1 MRTNGS
7 LPRRTGP
14 ARLIIVDDHELARA
28 GLRSMLMGEAGLE
41 LVGEAAN
48 GREALELCD
57 RVHPD
62 LALLDMHMPEMDGL
76 TTTRAIKQKSPT
88 ISVLIVTMQAN
99 PEYLFEAVK
108 AGAAGYVLKDVSRF
122 DLLSAIRRVVRGESS
137 LPEEMTAQ
145 LLQRLARQ
153 TAAPAAPPS
162 ERLTPREQEV
172 LRLLAQGKTNRE
184 IAAVLVLSP
193 GTVKIHV
200 ERIIA
205 KLGVSDRTQAAV
217 RAVTL
222 GLTEPATS

>member
-1 MRTNGS
+1 MRTNVS

-57 RVHPD
+57 CVHPD
-62 LALLDMHMPEMDGL
+62 LALLDMNMPEMDGL
-76 TTTRAIKQKSPT
+76 TTTRAIKQQHPT
-88 ISVLIVTMQAN
+88 MSVLIVTMQAN

-108 AGAAGYVLKDVSRF
+108 AGAAGYVTKDVSRF
-122 DLLSAIRRVVRGESS
+122 DLLSAIRRVLRGESS
-137 LPEEMTAQ
+137 LPDEMTAQ
-145 LLQRLARQ
+145 LLQRLAHQ
-153 TAAPAAPPS
+153 TTAPAARS
-162 ERLTPREQEV
+162 AERLTPREQEV
-172 LRLLAQGKTNRE
+172 LRLLATGKTNRE

-222 GLTEPATS
+222 GLTEPATP